1 MAPPKRKTTNPG
13 ASDAEYLNLHDVPI
27 GQSPPTEPTP
37 AQLAEQ
43 EKRAQAQHALQAK
56 KAIVT
61 NKKAVAVSQAQKEGA
76 AAAIAE
82 AETQNNPLPARKQ
95 PT

>member
-1 MAPPKRKTTNPG
+1 MAPPKRKITNPSAPDTEG
-13 ASDAEYLNLHDVPI
+13 TNLHDVPI

-37 AQLAEQ
+37 EQLAEQ
-43 EKRAQAQHALQAK
+43 EKRAQAQCALQAK
-56 KAIVT
+56 KAT
-61 NKKAVAVSQAQKEGA
+61 TMSKKAAASSQAEKEA
-76 AAAIAE
+76 AAAE